1 MLGRRQKEAKIE
13 LRLERYWSDDLAE
26 YIYRLVEYAFDKKGR
41 LIRYKSGNPKLYY
54 LGTGDKEWSRKIA
67 KHYGLSVVEAE

>member
-1 MLGRRQKEAKIE
+1 MLGRRQKEVRTE
-13 LRLERYWSDDLAE
+13 LRLERYWCDDSAE
-26 YIYRLVEYAFDKKGR
+26 YEYRLVEYAFDKKGH
-41 LIRYKSGNPKLYY
+41 LIRYKDGDPKLYY